1 MYLEE
6 REEGAYRV
14 YAAALATTGRA
25 GYLAAVVVKRR
36 QAAGPLTPAPPEAYR
51 CERLS
56 RGRRWASPKEALAF
70 AVATGVAVAKV
81 AEYSEARAGSDGRVS
96 Q

>member
-14 YAAALATTGRA
+14 YAAALATSGRGRA

-36 QAAGPLTPAPPEAYR
+36 QLTSSKALGEAFR
-51 CERLS
+51 CERLAQ
-56 RGRRWASPKEALAF
+56 GRRWASPEKALAF
-70 AVATGVAVAKV
+70 AVATGVAVAKL
-81 AEYSEARAGSDGRVS
+81 AEYSES
-96 Q
+96 QV